1 MYQREIIQYINN
13 QFPFMDELVESE
25 DIFSCYDCENKQ
37 YIIEIKSRDKHYDP
51 WIIEKKKFVSNY
63 NKSKELNKEFIYL
76 TEYRTKIITWNITNL
91 VKVNYDFKWEHKH
104 LPRTTEFEENKPI
117 LKEVGYLYE
126 KYAKKY

>member
-51 WIIEKKKFVSNY
+51 WIIEKKKFGNLKLKKAPLITTIV
-63 NKSKELNKEFIYL
+63 LNMWI
-76 TEYRTKIITWNITNL
+76 L
-91 VKVNYDFKWEHKH
+91 VME
-104 LPRTTEFEENKPI
+104 T
-117 LKEVGYLYE
+117 GYF
-126 KYAKKY
+126 

>member
-51 WIIEKKKFVSNY
+51 WIIEKKKFVY
-63 NKSKELNKEFIYL
+63 KKM
-76 TEYRTKIITWNITNL
+76 KI
-91 VKVNYDFKWEHKH
+91 VYY
-104 LPRTTEFEENKPI
+104 FE
-117 LKEVGYLYE
+117 
-126 KYAKKY
+126 